1 MDRLTEKLKML
12 QNIVPDDGFAFSTR
26 LSVLT
31 STKSVSRARIVVPG
45 IWASSA
51 VMAAVVLV
59 VVIITNIQSPSV
71 ARSVSEITAIDSIA
85 ESFEKDIDI
94 TLKEIRSYG
103 ESASKTSVALYE
115 ASSNGP
121 SHINSS
127 IIKKE
132 FDTLNIN
139 IPDPEEVN
147 KLLEQ
152 ALF

>member
-12 QNIVPDDGFAFSTR
+12 QSVVPDDDFAFSTR

-31 STKSVSRARIVVPG
+31 SSKSIGHSRIAIPG

-59 VVIITNIQSPSV
+59 VVIITNIKSPSI

-132 FDTLNIN
+132 FDTLNIEL
-139 IPDPEEVN
+139 PDPNEAD
-147 KLLEQ
+147 KLLDQ